1 MKILFF
7 IAKNHRQEYSIF
19 DIIKIVKFIVFIGGN
34 TK

>member
-19 DIIKIVKFIVFIGGN
+19 DIIKIVKYCSI
-34 TK
+34 